1 MAGRGGD
8 GRDGVSASPGVHSH
22 GLRVYAAD
30 TDASGIVHHS
40 QYLVYAERA
49 RTEMLR
55 AHGIAGASLAD
66 VAGGYWIVRHA
77 ACDYRAPARLD
88 DELVIQSRVT
98 AARGASC
105 DIAQRVVR
113 GDHVLV
119 EISITA
125 AFLDGRGRPVRMAP
139 AWRAALAGLIA

>member
-1 MAGRGGD
+1 MSQ
-8 GRDGVSASPGVHSH
+8 SAGVHSH

-66 VAGGYWIVRHA
+66 VAAGYWIVRHA
-77 ACDYRAPARLD
+77 ACHYRAPARLD

-113 GDHVLV
+113 GGEVLV
-119 EISITA
+119 EIAITA
-125 AFLDGRGRPVRMAP
+125 AFVDGERPPDAHGPGRGARRSS
-139 AWRAALAGLIA
+139 G